1 MDPEDQWETE
11 HHDKVLR
18 ETLWGA
24 SQSSQLRTAKSQAMR
39 WFRAKETVSSVRM
52 GV

>member
-1 MDPEDQWETE
+1 MEPEDQWKTE

-24 SQSSQLRTAKSQAMR
+24 SELSQLHTAKSEAMR
-39 WFRAKETVSSVRM
+39 WLCAKESFFFR
-52 GV
+52 

>member
-18 ETLWGA
+18 ETLWG
-24 SQSSQLRTAKSQAMR
+24 SNQSIQLRMTKSQAMH
-39 WFRAKETVSSVRM
+39 WFCAKETVSSVRT